1 MSNKIKLKRGLS
13 SNISSVV
20 LDDGEVALTTDTNK
34 LYSKK
39 GEIAPNNVYIGT
51 SEPSDNN
58 IECWINPDGQSG
70 SEGEG
75 ILGEILFENETGVG
89 TNITLAKSVT
99 NYKYIEIFYKDNNG
113 IYSGYTKVYQ
123 PNNKHVDISMT
134 EANGKNSG
142 YIRRARYLVSDT
154 SMSLINKGY
163 INFSGSSISYN
174 TATNYLY
181 ITRVVG
187 YKLSVFPNETQPNE
201 IILYSNKIYSDT
213 EINLNTN
220 EYKRLLITCAV
231 YDSSNINTGGAS
243 NVIMLDLEAKGTG
256 TTNYVATNSFAYVSS
271 DFTTANALMQIAIV
285 VNADKTT
292 FKPVFFYNTKKI
304 TSDQTNY
311 YVSKIVGIKK

>member
-1 MSNKIKLKRGLS
+1 
-13 SNISSVV
+13 
-20 LDDGEVALTTDTNK
+20 
-34 LYSKK
+34 
-39 GEIAPNNVYIGT
+39 
-51 SEPSDNN
+51 
-58 IECWINPDGQSG
+58 
-70 SEGEG
+70 
-75 ILGEILFENETGVG
+75 
-89 TNITLAKSVT
+89 
-99 NYKYIEIFYKDNNG
+99 
-113 IYSGYTKVYQ
+113 
-123 PNNKHVDISMT
+123 MT
-134 EANGKNSG
+134 EANDKNSG

-174 TATNYLY
+174 TAINYLY
-181 ITRVVG
+181 IYRVVG

-231 YDSSNINTGGAS
+231 YDSSNTNTGGAS

-271 DFTTANALMQIAIV
+271 NFTTANALMQIAIV

-292 FKPVFFYNTKKI
+292 FKPVFFYNAKKI

>member
-1 MSNKIKLKRGLS
+1 
-13 SNISSVV
+13 
-20 LDDGEVALTTDTNK
+20 
-34 LYSKK
+34 
-39 GEIAPNNVYIGT
+39 
-51 SEPSDNN
+51 
-58 IECWINPDGQSG
+58 
-70 SEGEG
+70 
-75 ILGEILFENETGVG
+75 
-89 TNITLAKSVT
+89 
-99 NYKYIEIFYKDNNG
+99 
-113 IYSGYTKVYQ
+113 
-123 PNNKHVDISMT
+123 MT
-134 EANGKNSG
+134 EANDKNSG

-181 ITRVVG
+181 IYRVVG
-187 YKLSVFPNETQPNE
+187 YKQSETIVETQPNE

-231 YDSSNINTGGAS
+231 YDGSNINTGGAS

-271 DFTTANALMQIAIV
+271 NFTTANASMQIAIV

-292 FKPVFFYNTKKI
+292 FKPVFFYNAKKI